1 MISHI
6 QGSIVSYAAIVWLVT
21 QQKTA
26 VQEPRDSTTKNNAIR
41 LQSQVFCEQIVNRV
55 EHI

>member
-26 VQEPRDSTTKNNAIR
+26 VQEPRDSTTKNNVIR
-41 LQSQVFCEQIVNRV
+41 L
-55 EHI
+55 